1 MLIKKANK
9 KINKKENEKNPVLQ
23 NYDVVSKTAHK
34 ICNKAAHA
42 QIT

>member
-9 KINKKENEKNPVLQ
+9 KKNEKNPVL
-23 NYDVVSKTAHK
+23 YDVVSKTAHK